1 MYNDGVDIIFAA
13 AGGSGAG
20 VFKAAKATGNLA
32 IGVDSDQYNSPT
44 LADVKDV
51 IMTSM
56 LKRVDVAT
64 YDFITSAVNG
74 SPLTGEQQVT
84 TWSNDGVGYSTSGG
98 TDRRHRA
105 RSEKAKAEIIAGTI
119 TVPTTTS

>member
-1 MYNDGVDIIFAA
+1 MYDDGTDIIYAA

-20 VFKAAKATGNLA
+20 VFKAAKATGNLG
-32 IGVDSDQYNSPT
+32 IGVDSDQYNSPS

-56 LKRVDVAT
+56 LKNVDVAI

-74 SPLTGEQQVT
+74 
-84 TWSNDGVGYSTSGG
+84 NAA
-98 TDRRHRA
+98 DRRA
-105 RSEKAKAEIIAGTI
+105 QA
-119 TVPTTTS
+119 TT